1 MQRGWKIREIPTVE
15 GQRAGGES
23 KAISWPVGKDHVRV
37 LLTEL
42 YRSRFLSS

>member
-1 MQRGWKIREIPTVE
+1 MQRGWKHKRNPTIE

-23 KAISWPVGKDHVRV
+23 KAISWPVGKDHIRV

-42 YRSRFLSS
+42 HRSHFS